1 MKAYF
6 IGGSADL
13 TCRQMVDDP
22 ARLMRQPKS
31 VPFPITDRASPSP
44 VAHVVNEQYR
54 RYDLPDSSGRLIAV
68 YIFQG
73 DDDPFNPTN
82 HR

>member
-13 TCRQMVDDP
+13 TCRQMPDDP
-22 ARLMRQPKS
+22 PRLTRMVRS
-31 VPFPITDRASPSP
+31 VPMPLATIGQEPPP
-44 VAHVVNEQYR
+44 VVHIVNEDYR
-54 RYDLPDSSGRLIAV
+54 RYDLPDKAGRLIAI

-73 DDDPFNPTN
+73 DDDPYDPT
-82 HR
+82 RR